1 MGGKI
6 LVIDD
11 DLLVLKTLTNLLS
24 KAGYPSEM
32 AQNANEAFQKAKN
45 TSFDLIISDIRMPGE
60 DGLAFLGRLKKEIWQ
75 KNGCDVPF
83 IFITGYASEDAP
95 VEALKLGAKDY
106 ILKPFDLEEL
116 LACVKKNICR
126 VHDSEKGIRFFP
138 LLIDGQFVD
147 TGKYKFLAHVDSS
160 LKDPLGTLR
169 ALKEFSSIEAK
180 AISPNDAISG
190 IVIAKYCICSEEHI
204 EAAIQAASRA
214 QKTFLDFSFARRVKI
229 LNGIYEL
236 LMSEKEELINL
247 MVAEGHPEELSVW
260 EFSGM
265 EMAYRPESI
274 NFYKEQLRGSYGQI
288 ETETMGWV
296 RKPDGVVVVSPPGNA
311 PCSNSLTAGFA
322 LLGGNSLVIKP
333 PLRMPISTMYLWHEV
348 IWRVLKMFDA
358 PAGTVNTVVGNSKV
372 IMDKWMES
380 PLVNDVFFFGDSAM
394 GIEIGSRAY
403 AAGKKPIL
411 ELSGNDFLGVWKDA
425 DLKQAADSM
434 ADCFIGSTQI
444 CMVPKKAIIH
454 EDVYPE
460 FEKEFLERAGKIKAG
475 LPSEKGVCLTPVV
488 RADDFFVFLE
498 DAKEKGAEV
507 LCGGNRIN
515 HRNEIDPKGMFLQP
529 TVLRIEDWQKA
540 LQMKCVQEENFF
552 PLIPLIK
559 ISGTSGSGKDEQIFD
574 RMVHIV
580 NSNKYGL
587 RASVWVKSDPYIAK
601 FIKKLDRCGLLR
613 INSRHAGFSPYLTTH
628 GGSGLSGGPFGEAN
642 YVWQKTTHL
651 QSVSVVRS

>member
-1 MGGKI
+1 MKNKI
-6 LVIDD
+6 LIVDD
-11 DLLVLKTLTNLLS
+11 DSLVLKTLTNLLS
-24 KAGYPSEM
+24 KAGYSSDAAES
-32 AQNANEAFQKAKN
+32 ADEAYRKVKS

-60 DGLAFLGRLKKEIWQ
+60 DGLSFLNRLKNEIWK
-75 KNGCDVPF
+75 KNGCEVPF
-83 IFITGYASEDAP
+83 VFITGYADEDAP
-95 VEALKLGAKDY
+95 MEALKLGAKDY
-106 ILKPFDLEEL
+106 LLKPFNLEEL
-116 LACVKKNICR
+116 LVCIKKHICPAN
-126 VHDSEKGIRFFP
+126 DAKKSIRFFP
-138 LLIDGQFVD
+138 LLIDGQFID
-147 TGKYKFLAHVDSS
+147 TGKYKYLAHVDSS
-160 LKDPLGTLR
+160 LKDPIGTLR
-169 ALKEFSSIEAK
+169 ALKEFANNDSK
-180 AISPNDAISG
+180 AISSENEASV
-190 IVIAKYCICSEEHI
+190 VIAKYCICSDEHI
-204 EAAIQAASRA
+204 DAAILAAHRA
-214 QKTFLDFSFARRVKI
+214 SKIFLDFSFARRVKI

-236 LMSEKEELINL
+236 LMSEKKELVNL
-247 MVAEGHPEELSVW
+247 MVAEGHPEELSIW

-274 NFYKEQLRGSYGQI
+274 NFYKEQLRGSYGQLG
-288 ETETMGWV
+288 TETMGWV

-322 LLGGNSLVIKP
+322 LLGGNSLVVKP

-348 IWRVLKMFDA
+348 IWKVLRIFNA

-372 IMDKWMES
+372 ITDKWMES
-380 PLVNDVFFFGDSAM
+380 PLVNDVFFFGDSAT

-454 EDVYPE
+454 EDVYLK
-460 FEKEFLERAGKIKAG
+460 FETEFLERAGKIKAG

-488 RADDFFVFLE
+488 RTDDFFEFLE
-498 DAKEKGAEV
+498 DAKTHGAEV

-515 HRNEIDPKGMFLQP
+515 HKNEIDPKGMFLQP
-529 TVLRIEDWQKA
+529 TVLRIADWQKA

-559 ISGTSGSGKDEQIFD
+559 VSASSENEKDEQIFD
-574 RMVHIV
+574 RMIHIV

-601 FIKKLDRCGLLR
+601 FVKKLDRCGLLR
-613 INSRHAGFSPYLTTH
+613 VNSRHAGFSPYLTTH

-651 QSVSVVRS
+651 QSVSIVRS